1 LKHNRASGGVL
12 LYSFEKAGGEKS
24 LNTDPLNK
32 IVKVLNKFVAIR
44 RYTRTLGSLSMNK
57 VCGENL
63 KYGSSSG
70 KNWTDILTF

>member
-1 LKHNRASGGVL
+1 MKHIRASGGVL
-12 LYSFEKAGGEKS
+12 LHYFEKAEGEKS

-32 IVKVLNKFVAIR
+32 IVKVLNKFFAIR
-44 RYTRTLGSLSMNK
+44 RYTLGSLSMNK